1 MMHDC
6 DDKEYVIFSENF
18 KLKKNETD
26 GEREDQRTTA
36 RFLIFDFSFEIGSL
50 WFLRIRDER

>member
-1 MMHDC
+1 MMNDDDG

-26 GEREDQRTTA
+26 GERIKRTTV
-36 RFLIFDFSFEIGSL
+36 RFFDF
-50 WFLRIRDER
+50 